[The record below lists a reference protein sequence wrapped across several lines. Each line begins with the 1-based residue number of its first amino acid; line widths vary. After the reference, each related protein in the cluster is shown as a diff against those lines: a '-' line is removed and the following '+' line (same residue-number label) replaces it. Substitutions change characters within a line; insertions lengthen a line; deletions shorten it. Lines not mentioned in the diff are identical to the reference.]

1 VDLVQAERA
10 VTDGHIR
17 PAAVAATNVTVMR
30 VQAYPDGGFARIRAF
45 GRPTEDGVAQLE
57 SMWKASA

>member
-1 VDLVQAERA
+1 
-10 VTDGHIR
+10 
-17 PAAVAATNVTVMR
+17 VAATNVTAMR